1 MSQWFHN
8 THTHWPHDV
17 NSLLSDHIYSCG
29 LSGVQNKQRR
39 LRGECLK
46 LEKLRTSSV
55 PTTKLRSSREQT
67 ADLPPQQHVRPV
79 FKYSSCISEAD
90 RASRRIWLRPEAL
103 CSQNIGDS
111 FLGEGRRSKVEG
123 HPPWMRW
130 GSGLPRWRSLQ
141 LPVQRSLRWCGSSLS
156 AGNTQMLWSHHTS
169 EHSGNVRRRR
179 NNLNYRIKAL
189 TWSDKLIL
197 LSHTE
202 QNIIFN
208 TCSTFDKT

>member
-90 RASRRIWLRPEAL
+90 RASWRIWVRPEAL

-111 FLGEGRRSKVEG
+111 FLGEGRRSPTLDEV
-123 HPPWMRW
+123 RF
-130 GSGLPRWRSLQ
+130 RSPQMTKPAAPSAALS
-141 LPVQRSLRWCGSSLS
+141 PMVWIKSFCRKHTDAVVTSHQRTFRER
-156 AGNTQMLWSHHTS
+156 S
-169 EHSGNVRRRR
+169 EKKKQS
-179 NNLNYRIKAL
+179 
-189 TWSDKLIL
+189 
-197 LSHTE
+197 
-202 QNIIFN
+202 
-208 TCSTFDKT
+208 

>member
-90 RASRRIWLRPEAL
+90 RASRRIWVRPEAL

-111 FLGEGRRSKVEG
+111 FLGEGRRSKVTHPGWGEVQVSPDDEACSSQCSALSDGVDQVFLQETHRCCG
-123 HPPWMRW
+123 HITPANIQ
-130 GSGLPRWRSLQ
+130 GTFGEEE
-141 LPVQRSLRWCGSSLS
+141 
-156 AGNTQMLWSHHTS
+156 T
-169 EHSGNVRRRR
+169 
-179 NNLNYRIKAL
+179 I
-189 TWSDKLIL
+189 LI
-197 LSHTE
+197 TG
-202 QNIIFN
+202 
-208 TCSTFDKT
+208 